1 MISSDESSF
10 CECLK
15 NELQMS
21 KIEYLSEIFGH
32 LNGLNSNMQGRN
44 EQILTATEKLVAFKK
59 KVAIWKN
66 RLKVDDLEMFPS
78 VRKTCLTEMI
88 LIISAHLTCLEN
100 RIQEYFPSISIEEF
114 DWICNPFLDL
124 LVTNLSNFHFYEKR
138 RN

>member
-15 NELQMS
+15 NELRMS
-21 KIEYLSEIFGH
+21 KIEYLSEIFVH
-32 LNGLNSNMQGRN
+32 LNGLNSNMQGRT
-44 EQILTATEKLVAFKK
+44 EKILTATKKLVAFKK

-88 LIISAHLTCLEN
+88 LIISAQLTCLEN

-114 DWICNPFLDL
+114 DWIRNPFLDL
-124 LVTNLSNFHFYEKR
+124 SVTNLSNFHFYEKR